1 MSDKNGNNVKWFQLI
16 AIIGIVGTLLGA
28 LWTKLEKINDIMVQN
43 QIELGE
49 IKTDVGWLRTT
60 LERFSSSP
68 VSVKQSNL
76 LDRMH
81 NERAN

>member
-1 MSDKNGNNVKWFQLI
+1 MSDKNGNNVKWFQLM

-43 QIELGE
+43 QVELGE

-68 VSVKQSNL
+68 VSVKQGNL
-76 LDRMH
+76 LDRIH